1 MTNKEKEKFIEERIK
16 FWQRT
21 LKLENWKIDFK
32 FSDKLKV
39 ESEFANILISWG
51 TEEATIAFNKKCPE
65 KSFENTILHELL
77 HLYVHT
83 ILVFTEDILINLCK
97 PKIKKILI
105 RELIMKEDI
114 AVEKITKAFLDLAKD
129 KNERNQSRT

>member
-1 MTNKEKEKFIEERIK
+1 MTNKEKEVFIKDKIS

-32 FSDKLKV
+32 FTDKLKV
-39 ESEFANILISWG
+39 KSEFANILISWG
-51 TEEATIAFNKKCPE
+51 TEEATIAFNEKCPE
-65 KSFENTILHELL
+65 KSLENTILHELL

-83 ILVFTEDILINLCK
+83 VLVFTEDILINLCK

-105 RELIMKEDI
+105 RELMLKEDI
-114 AVEKITKAFLDLAKD
+114 AVEKITKAFLGLIKE
-129 KNERNQSRT
+129 KK